1 MASQPVR
8 QQRDT
13 RVHRLLKSLGM
24 AAGASLLVSM
34 ASAAEPGKASVAL
47 WDGLRANMSAAE
59 TAAYL
64 KAKGVRVDETT
75 REGVPIV
82 IVKDREQIAG
92 MKGEVALGFS
102 RKGLQTFSFDFD
114 GANFPDYDTVVARL
128 AASFGKPVGQFTP
141 RLYHGYNGASASAHV
156 FFGGPPR
163 SVSLFYRV
171 YCTPYAR
178 RQPNEKS
185 ISIAVDLRPIAFPP
199 PRLQFTGDADGW
211 CAPS

>member
-1 MASQPVR
+1 MISQPVHK
-8 QQRDT
+8 QRDT
-13 RVHRLLKSLGM
+13 RMHGLIKTLGM
-24 AAGASLLVSM
+24 AVTATLLM
-34 ASAAEPGKASVAL
+34 PTALAEGSGKAGVTL

-82 IVKDREQIAG
+82 TVRDREHIAG
-92 MKGEVALGFS
+92 MKGVVSLGFS

-114 GANFPDYDTVVARL
+114 GANLPDYDTIVARL
-128 AASFGKPVGQFTP
+128 AANFGKPVGQFTP
-141 RLYHGYNGASASAHV
+141 RLYHGYNGDSASAHV